1 VKELRVIA
9 RATAADKHL
18 LVQGLKYL
26 NKNVA
31 VTGDGLND
39 VSALN
44 LSDVGMAMNSGSAAA
59 KEVSSIILTQNDF
72 EASLRAVMW
81 GRNIFHNISR
91 FIQFQVTVNISALV
105 TIFVGTIVFSNCPL
119 NAVQLLWINL
129 IMDTFAAL
137 ALSTEPPLK
146 QVIKGKPYTDDMSI
160 LTLTVRGQ
168 IYLIS
173 LWNILV
179 MTILMFAGGSIGGLG
194 DYDRSTD
201 PGDNDDKARFKRTH
215 FTYIYNTFV
224 FLQMFNMINCRKIGR
239 RDFNVFESFFH
250 NMYFLVLFAFIV
262 VVQFLQVEWFS
273 SLTNT
278 EPLQRSEW
286 GSCIAVASTSLPIS
300 AIIKLIP
307 DDYLKKL
314 PFINMGDEDKVMNNK
329 LLDNYNKAT
338 GAAVQQTAVGENE
351 SALGEYEAA
360 SKPASVHN

>member
-1 VKELRVIA
+1 
-9 RATAADKHL
+9 
-18 LVQGLKYL
+18 
-26 NKNVA
+26 
-31 VTGDGLND
+31 
-39 VSALN
+39 
-44 LSDVGMAMNSGSAAA
+44 MAMNSGSAAA

-168 IYLIS
+168 IYLVS

-179 MTILMFAGGSIGGLG
+179 MIVLMFAGDSIGGLG

-201 PGDNDDKARFKRTH
+201 PGDDGEKAKFKRTH

-262 VVQFLQVEWFS
+262 VVQFIQVEWFS

-278 EPLQRSEW
+278 QPLQRSEW
-286 GSCIAVASTSLPIS
+286 GSCIAVASTSLPVS
-300 AIIKLIP
+300 AIIKLMP
-307 DDYLKKL
+307 DEWLKKL

-329 LLDNYNKAT
+329 ILDNYNKAT
-338 GAAVQQTAVGENE
+338 GVAQ
-351 SALGEYEAA
+351 
-360 SKPASVHN
+360 K